1 MYKIVTLSGKAGA
14 GKDLLL
20 KKIKEEMPDLNYI
33 INCTTRPPREGEVN
47 GREYFFLTHDEFAER
62 LNDGRMVEATVFR
75 DWCYGTSIEQLK
87 EDVVNVG
94 VYNPEGVSILASM
107 PDVIVCPFYV
117 HASDKTRL
125 LRQLN
130 RETDP
135 DVKEIIRRFGADE
148 SDFSEE
154 NLQDI
159 EFAHI
164 LDNDGRLSV
173 WQLTQELAY
182 MIQHIDW
189 PEAPQD

>member
-33 INCTTRPPREGEVN
+33 VNCTTRPPREGEVN

-87 EDVVNVG
+87 KDVVNVG

-107 PDVIVCPFYV
+107 PDVIVCPLYV

-164 LDNDGRLSV
+164 LDNDGHLSV